1 MDLIE
6 KICDPVIVM
15 AEGSVLFKGK
25 FHEVKTSE
33 EVIESYLG
41 RGVKVKKAQT

>member
-15 AEGSVLFKGK
+15 AEGTVLFQGK
-25 FHEVKTSE
+25 FEEVKSNE
-33 EVIESYLG
+33 EVIEAYLG
-41 RGVKVKKAQT
+41 RGMKVKKN